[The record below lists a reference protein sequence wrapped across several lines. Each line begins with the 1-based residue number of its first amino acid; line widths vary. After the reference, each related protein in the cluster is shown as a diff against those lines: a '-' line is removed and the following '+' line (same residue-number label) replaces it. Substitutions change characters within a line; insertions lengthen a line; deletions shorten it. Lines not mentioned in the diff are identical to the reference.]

1 MAKSPFE
8 KALEKQ
14 QKEAKKLAE
23 KEARTKTAASIV
35 SGQPIVGGM
44 RIMDA
49 SSEELL
55 RILLSAYNGNE
66 NREVRGNDEIIP
78 VAYHASLS
86 LEFEKL
92 KMYVSHFHLP

>member
-8 KALEKQ
+8 KALEKS

-55 RILLSAYNGNE
+55 KIILDAYNGNE
-66 NREVRGNDEIIP
+66 NREVHGNDEIIP
-78 VAYHASLS
+78 AAYHSSLS
-86 LEFEKL
+86 
-92 KMYVSHFHLP
+92 HLITQIIATG